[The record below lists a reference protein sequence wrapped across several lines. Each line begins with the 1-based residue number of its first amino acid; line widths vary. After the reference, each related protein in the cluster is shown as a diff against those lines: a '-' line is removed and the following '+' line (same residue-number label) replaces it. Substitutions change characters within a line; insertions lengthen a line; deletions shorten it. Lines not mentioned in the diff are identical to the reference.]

1 MAPSVFLHSRIEERS
16 MKNYKQTGDMITVIA
31 AAAITSGQLVR
42 VNSLIGVAASTV
54 AIGEEVE
61 IKTTGVFE
69 LPKTSAQAWTVGQPI
84 YAIAA
89 SGLLTN
95 AAGTGNYLVGVAVA
109 DAANP
114 SAVGRVRLNGSL
126 GHPVTA

>member
-1 MAPSVFLHSRIEERS
+1 MNNFIQH
-16 MKNYKQTGDMITVIA
+16 GDMVTIVA
-31 AAAITSGQLVR
+31 AAAVTSGQLVR
-42 VNSLIGVAASTV
+42 ANSLVGVASTDA
-54 AIGEEVE
+54 AIGAEVE
-61 IKTTGVFE
+61 VKTSGVFD
-69 LPKTSAQAWTVGQPI
+69 LPKTSAQAWQVGQPV

-95 AAGTGNYLVGVAVA
+95 VAGTGNYLVGVAVA

-114 SAVGRVRLNGSL
+114 SATGRVRLNGSL

>member
-1 MAPSVFLHSRIEERS
+1 
-16 MKNYKQTGDMITVIA
+16 MKNFKQHGDMITIIA
-31 AAAITSGQLVR
+31 AAAIASGALVR
-42 VNSLIGVAASTV
+42 ANSLIGVAATDA

-61 IKTTGVFE
+61 IKTTGVFD
-69 LPKTSAQAWTVGQPI
+69 LPKTSAQAWEVGQPI
-84 YAIAA
+84 YMIAA

-95 AAGTGNYLVGVAVA
+95 VAGTGNYLVGVAVA

-114 SAVGRVRLNGSL
+114 SSTGRVRLNGSL